1 MSKKTQKSDYEQ
13 IKSFED
19 ACKVSGIETLLPD
32 VSMLPERFRES
43 LIGYYQLMVMVEAVN
58 IDLDES
64 KPFEDR
70 IFKPDYNDGTWKH
83 FPLFY
88 LSGPSGFAFRG
99 YAYWGA
105 DSLVGSRLEYRDRE
119 RAIHGVSICLEDY
132 KSMMLI
138 Q

>member
-88 LSGPSGFAFRG
+88 LSGPSGFAFIG
-99 YAYWGA
+99 DAYWY
-105 DSLVGSRLEYRDRE
+105 SYSNVGSRLEYRDRE
-119 RAIHGVSICLEDY
+119 RARYAGKTFIRNYEQAFKI
-132 KSMMLI
+132 K
-138 Q
+138 